1 MKRGSGQM
9 DDFVE
14 RVEKHRGAPLER
26 TAFDNAFVS
35 WAICDDISLRQASS
49 ARLNHLFTAISP
61 VAGDLHKTSKT
72 SIRDMITGHC
82 DVAKQQ
88 IKSAL
93 AIAVSKVHLSID
105 A

>member
-1 MKRGSGQM
+1 M

-14 RVEKHRGAPLER
+14 RVERHRSAPLER

-35 WAICDDISLRQASS
+35 WAVYDDISLRQASS
-49 ARLNHLFTAISP
+49 ARLNHLLTALSP
-61 VAGDLHKTSKT
+61 VARDLHKTSKT
-72 SIRDMITGHC
+72 SIRDMITRHY

-88 IKSAL
+88 VKGTL
-93 AIAVSKVHLSID
+93 AIAVSKIHLSID